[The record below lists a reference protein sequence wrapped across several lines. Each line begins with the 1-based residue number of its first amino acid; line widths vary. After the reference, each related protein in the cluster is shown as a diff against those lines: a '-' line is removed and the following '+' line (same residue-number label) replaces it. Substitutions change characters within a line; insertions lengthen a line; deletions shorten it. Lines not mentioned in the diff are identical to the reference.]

1 MADMQRI
8 QKVNISQEMKT
19 SFLDYAMS
27 VIVSRA
33 LPDVRDGLKPVHRR
47 ILYTLYE
54 LGMTPDKPYK
64 KSSRVTGNVTAQ
76 YHPHGDVA
84 VYDAM
89 VRMAQDFSYRYPL
102 VDGHGN
108 FGSIDGDPPAAMRY
122 TEARMAPITMEMLR
136 DIQKDTIDFGP
147 NYDGQQEEPLV
158 LPSRFPNL
166 IVNGASGIAVG
177 MATNIPPHNLREVID
192 GILLLLENPEATVDD
207 LMKIIKGPD
216 FPTGGIILGYD
227 GIRKAYRT
235 GRGSIQIRAKTRIE
249 EAGNGKMR
257 IIIEEL
263 PYQVNKAKLVEKIA
277 DLVRDKKIEGI
288 TDLRD
293 ESDRNGMRVVVE
305 LRRDVNPRVVLNNL
319 FKHTSLQTSFGVNT
333 LALVDGQPRV
343 LNLKEVLHYY
353 ILHQVEVIRR
363 RTKFELNKAE
373 ERAHILEG
381 LRIALDQIDAVI
393 ALIRSSANT
402 AEARTGLMETFGLS
416 EKQAQAILDMRLHR
430 LTGLER
436 EKIESEYQE
445 LQKLIAELKAILADE
460 GKIRGVLRKEIIEIK
475 ETYGDE
481 RRTMI
486 KVDVDNIEEE
496 DLIPE
501 DEVAIMMTHRGYIKR
516 MPLSTYR
523 AQRRGGKGI
532 TGMGTRDDDFV
543 QHIFVTHSHNH
554 LLFFSNKGKVYR
566 LKAYEVPEL
575 GRTAKGTA
583 IINLIQID
591 QDERIQAIIPVKEFA
606 ANQYL
611 FFGTA
616 EGVVKKTALS
626 EFENIRRNGLFAIN
640 LRDGDELIGVRL
652 TDGNQEVI
660 MGTRGGMSIRF
671 PEMEVREMGR
681 SATGVKGITLGEDDR
696 VIDMDIVIPDK
707 NVMIVTRNGYGKRT
721 PMEEY
726 RVQSRGG
733 KGIKTLSLTEKKG
746 DVIGHKVVSDDED
759 LMIVTQSGI
768 VIRLNVNEISIM
780 GRYAQGV
787 RLIKLDDDE
796 VAAVAKVNTDDDD
809 GELEAA
815 SVPTEE

>member
-1 MADMQRI
+1 
-8 QKVNISQEMKT
+8 
-19 SFLDYAMS
+19 
-27 VIVSRA
+27 
-33 LPDVRDGLKPVHRR
+33 
-47 ILYTLYE
+47 
-54 LGMTPDKPYK
+54 
-64 KSSRVTGNVTAQ
+64 
-76 YHPHGDVA
+76 
-84 VYDAM
+84 
-89 VRMAQDFSYRYPL
+89 
-102 VDGHGN
+102 
-108 FGSIDGDPPAAMRY
+108 
-122 TEARMAPITMEMLR
+122 
-136 DIQKDTIDFGP
+136 
-147 NYDGQQEEPLV
+147 
-158 LPSRFPNL
+158 
-166 IVNGASGIAVG
+166 
-177 MATNIPPHNLREVID
+177 
-192 GILLLLENPEATVDD
+192 
-207 LMKIIKGPD
+207 
-216 FPTGGIILGYD
+216 
-227 GIRKAYRT
+227 
-235 GRGSIQIRAKTRIE
+235 
-249 EAGNGKMR
+249 
-257 IIIEEL
+257 
-263 PYQVNKAKLVEKIA
+263 
-277 DLVRDKKIEGI
+277 
-288 TDLRD
+288 
-293 ESDRNGMRVVVE
+293 
-305 LRRDVNPRVVLNNL
+305 
-319 FKHTSLQTSFGVNT
+319 
-333 LALVDGQPRV
+333 
-343 LNLKEVLHYY
+343 
-353 ILHQVEVIRR
+353 LHQVEVIRR